1 MGKKKK
7 KKILSIIG
15 IFISIILILS
25 VGIGTFAVIYVNI
38 LPLLYLALFIGL
50 ILFVTALFCNILI
63 KKKFKI
69 WLKIIVM
76 ILSVV
81 IIIIALVGTFYVNR
95 TYHFMD
101 SIKSKNTVT
110 ENYYV
115 VINKD
120 SKITNISGL
129 KSKDVGTYKENITL
143 YDTAINDFKK
153 LVNAK
158 LVEYDAVDKMARS
171 LMNNEVEAIIIS
183 AAHKDTIDTDLEG
196 FLDSTK
202 ILYTVE
208 IEVEVENK
216 VEHVDINVTEVPFT
230 IYLSGVD
237 AYGSV
242 SARGRSDVNMLIT
255 INPNTYEILLTSI
268 PRDYFV
274 QLHGTTGYKD
284 KLTHAGFYGVD
295 MSINTIQDFLG
306 VNIDYYVKVNFST
319 LTSVID
325 IIGGVDVYS
334 DKSFR
339 PWTNQA
345 IYINKGMIH
354 MDGAMA
360 LAFAR
365 ERMTYV
371 EGDRHRVQNQQDVI
385 TAIINKM
392 TSSTDLLTKYTS
404 LLDSVSNS
412 LDTNIDMNNV
422 TSLIKLQLNKM
433 PSWNIKKY
441 SLNGTDYSAYTHTFG
456 QQLLYVMQPIQSTID
471 TAKSYI
477 NSMIDG
483 KSLSELGLE

>member
-7 KKILSIIG
+7 KKILNIIG

-25 VGIGTFAVIYVNI
+25 VGIGTFAVIYINI
-38 LPLLYLALFIGL
+38 LPLLYLTLFIGL
-50 ILFVTALFCNILI
+50 TLFITVLFCNILI